1 MRIPG
6 GISSLN
12 DNPMAENS
20 RRGPQV
26 GLNQCFLKIAK
37 LSLMLF
43 DAAIV
48 TAGKYRRGIR
58 MVRFQ
63 PAGFVLLCRRIVI

>member
-43 DAAIV
+43 DVAIV
-48 TAGKYRRGIR
+48 TAGKYR
-58 MVRFQ
+58 
-63 PAGFVLLCRRIVI
+63 